1 MAKALKRLRV
11 HALPKP
17 KLRLLR
23 MLKRWGSCTEYVII
37 HGICHLKHP
46 NHSAAFFHM
55 LDAVL
60 PDWRERKQRLERTEI

>member
-23 MLKRWGSCTEYVII
+23 MLKRWGSCTSKGEILLNPELIKAAGPRAFVRWFPF
-37 HGICHLKHP
+37 HLA
-46 NHSAAFFHM
+46 S
-55 LDAVL
+55 
-60 PDWRERKQRLERTEI
+60 